1 MEKGAVKLV
10 FLMARILVT
19 GKTELATIFLAKI
32 VLFKRSYMRRT

>member
-10 FLMARILVT
+10 FLMTMILVT
-19 GKTELATIFLAKI
+19 GKTELVTTFLVRV